1 MLQLRETRIIR
12 SLPERV
18 APGVVIPEEGIPLS
32 YVKVDGETC
41 VQPCTGA
48 ADEIFAG
55 VSLSR
60 NSPPAALP
68 MVVEFA
74 YGSGSGK
81 FPRAPIGGQLMVK
94 NVADGVTRTV
104 VAAAPAAGEIQV
116 DAQGNYALNVADA
129 GANFTAQFHYIPSV
143 VEAQSIIGDAP
154 IGGLPSTALG
164 EIGAL
169 KQATISTNF
178 FDASV
183 DWSTAMYVAL
193 ANGMF
198 TVGSAADHVPNVVVR
213 NAPSADNAFLTLSI
227 NVA

>member
-1 MLQLRETRIIR
+1 
-12 SLPERV
+12 
-18 APGVVIPEEGIPLS
+18 
-32 YVKVDGETC
+32 
-41 VQPCTGA
+41 
-48 ADEIFAG
+48 
-55 VSLSR
+55 
-60 NSPPAALP
+60 
-68 MVVEFA
+68 
-74 YGSGSGK
+74 
-81 FPRAPIGGQLMVK
+81 
-94 NVADGVTRTV
+94 
-104 VAAAPAAGEIQV
+104 
-116 DAQGNYALNVADA
+116 
-129 GANFTAQFHYIPSV
+129 
-143 VEAQSIIGDAP
+143 VEAQSIVGDAP

>member
-48 ADEIFAG
+48 GVEIFAG

-81 FPRAPIGGQLMVK
+81 RI
-94 NVADGVTRTV
+94 
-104 VAAAPAAGEIQV
+104 
-116 DAQGNYALNVADA
+116 
-129 GANFTAQFHYIPSV
+129 NFKTSS
-143 VEAQSIIGDAP
+143 EAITDESFRHFN
-154 IGGLPSTALG
+154 T
-164 EIGAL
+164 
-169 KQATISTNF
+169 
-178 FDASV
+178 
-183 DWSTAMYVAL
+183 
-193 ANGMF
+193 
-198 TVGSAADHVPNVVVR
+198 SA
-213 NAPSADNAFLTLSI
+213 
-227 NVA
+227 